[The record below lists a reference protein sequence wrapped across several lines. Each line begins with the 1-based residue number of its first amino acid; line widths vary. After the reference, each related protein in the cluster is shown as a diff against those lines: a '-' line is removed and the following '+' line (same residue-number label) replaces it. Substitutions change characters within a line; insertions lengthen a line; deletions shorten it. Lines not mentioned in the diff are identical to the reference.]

1 MDCPM
6 RMIFLSFFV
15 ALLFVWS
22 SVAGAAPDD
31 GSSPV
36 AVTDDFEQAFNDD
49 FDEPALILITDP
61 LEIVNRGTFWLNDKL
76 YFYALKPV
84 ARVWRVVP
92 RDGRQV
98 VKNFFTNLSSPLRI
112 LNAGLQL
119 KPAGVGQ
126 ALSRFLINSTFGIA
140 GLFDVA
146 GKWGITKVDEDFGQT
161 LGRYGVGSGF
171 YLVLPLLG
179 PSSLR
184 DLGGAVVDDFVL
196 PGNLVDLRLSLAEQ
210 VALRGGLAINDL
222 SLDRDSYEKLKRDS
236 LDPYLFLRASYAQYR
251 TAKIQK

>member
-1 MDCPM
+1 MQVFYLSL
-6 RMIFLSFFV
+6 FLI
-15 ALLFVWS
+15 LILCC
-22 SVAGAAPDD
+22 SVSGAQQDADFK
-31 GSSPV
+31 SATPV
-36 AVTDDFEQAFNDD
+36 DD
-49 FDEPALILITDP
+49 FDQAFADDFDQDPQILITDP
-61 LEIVNRGTFWLNDKL
+61 LETLNRGTFWLNDKL

-92 RDGRQV
+92 RDGRKV
-98 VKNFFTNLSSPLRI
+98 IKNFFANLSSPLRI
-112 LNAGLQL
+112 INAGLQL

-126 ALSRFLINSTFGIA
+126 ELSRFLINSTFGVA

-146 GKWGITKVDEDFGQT
+146 GKWGISEVDEDFGQT

-171 YLVLPLLG
+171 YLILPLLG

-184 DLGGAVVDDFVL
+184 DLGGAAVDGFVL
-196 PGNLVDLRLSLAEQ
+196 PGNALSFRLSIAEQ

-222 SLDRDSYEKLKRDS
+222 SLDRESYEKLIRDS